1 MRGRKP
7 KFTQKEVIEALR
19 SSGGIISTVARKL
32 GCSRT
37 TIYNYIQRYAKVREA
52 YEEITETWL
61 DIAEM
66 KLLQKILEGDLRAIT
81 FYLRNK
87 GASRGY
93 GPVGKSGCLLNR
105 PSRSYCLS
113 GRGMRMLMLHNIRCD
128 GKIKARVMKGR

>member
-7 KFTQKEVIEALR
+7 KFTQKEVIEALK
-19 SSGGIISTVARKL
+19 SSGGIISLAARKL

-37 TIYNYIQRYAKVREA
+37 TIYNYIHRYAKVREA

-66 KLLQKILEGDLRAIT
+66 KLFQKILEGDLRAIT

-93 GPVGKSGCLLNR
+93 GPVGKKWMPPQPTIEIVL
-105 PSRSYCLS
+105 PEW
-113 GRGMRMLMLHNIRCD
+113 
-128 GKIKARVMKGR
+128 ARDEDVDVAQYQM